1 MFKLF
6 KLLVMSMMFSA
17 VAGAGCPN
25 PCGDTQTENCLR
37 SDGHLEIT
45 AAFAGVT
52 MDSDDQDGSLVV
64 GNGAFWGC
72 TLLKTVSMP
81 EVTEIGS
88 SAFFHCTTL
97 KSVSMPNVQR
107 IGNGAF
113 MTTFLTWVYM
123 PKVTT
128 IGSGGYNPTDPFYN
142 TPYSTKN
149 PWQDKT
155 ALKVQYSSL
164 GC

>member
-1 MFKLF
+1 
-6 KLLVMSMMFSA
+6 MMFSA
-17 VAGAGCPN
+17 VAGRGCPY

-45 AAFAGVT
+45 RDTLDGVSGT
-52 MDSDDQDGSLVV
+52 SGALVV
-64 GNGAFWGC
+64 DTYAFSGC
-72 TLLKTVSMP
+72 TSLT
-81 EVTEIGS
+81 
-88 SAFFHCTTL
+88 
-97 KSVSMPNVQR
+97 SVSMPKVAEIGAAAFKACTALTSVTMPEVWWIKDSAFKGSTLLTWVHMPLVQR
-107 IGNGAF
+107 IAPNAF
-113 MTTFLTWVYM
+113 
-123 PKVTT
+123 
-128 IGSGGYNPTDPFYN
+128 GG